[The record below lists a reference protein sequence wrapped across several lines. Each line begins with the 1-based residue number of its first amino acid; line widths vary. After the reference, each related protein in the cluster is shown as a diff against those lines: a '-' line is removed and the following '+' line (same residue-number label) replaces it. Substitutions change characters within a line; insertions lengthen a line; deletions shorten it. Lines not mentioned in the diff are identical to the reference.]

1 MSDIVL
7 LVGSTV
13 GSVLIW
19 ALLLYFVYTVSYSLI
34 LSASAFSYRSPTSDQ
49 NYYPRRIV
57 VLIPAYKEDGV
68 IVSTAKAAIEHNYQ
82 GDKFDIVIIAD
93 SLQKETLTQLALLE
107 RLTIVEVDFEIST
120 KVKALNEALKKLEKT
135 YDMGVVL
142 DADNVMQKDFLHQIN
157 SSCAQGYKAIQGQR
171 MAKNKNTSMA
181 LLDAVSE
188 AINNHIYRQGTS
200 VLGLSCSF
208 IGSGM
213 AIDFDLMKN
222 TLSEMDSVGGFDR
235 DMEVRLIAKGYKVH
249 YLKKAIVYDEKVDNS
264 KTFANQ
270 RKRWIYSQYNYLFK
284 ELKPGI
290 KYLLRGNFVY
300 FNSAV
305 LRNIQLPR
313 LINLGLLFIVM
324 VLSFVFPN
332 LMGFSYFVWLTLL
345 LLLVLSNLIA
355 IPRSFFGKDLIVAI
369 LSLPKVFII
378 MFLLLFK
385 LRGANK
391 SFIHTP
397 HNKLSK

>member
-1 MSDIVL
+1 VIDIISSIVGIITTVL
-7 LVGSTV
+7 CWIIFV
-13 GSVLIW
+13 
-19 ALLLYFVYTVSYSLI
+19 YFVYTVSYSLI
-34 LSASAFSYRSPTSDQ
+34 LSIAAFFYRSPLSNQ
-49 NYYPRRIV
+49 QSSARKIV

-68 IVSTAKAAIEHNYQ
+68 IVEAAQQAINHDYPE
-82 GDKFDIVIIAD
+82 DRFDVVVIAD
-93 SLQKETLTQLALLE
+93 SLQKKTLDQLVQLQ
-107 RLTIVEVDFEIST
+107 RLIVVEVDFKIST
-120 KVKALNEALKKLEKT
+120 KVKALNEALSKIDKS
-135 YDMGVVL
+135 YDIGIIL
-142 DADNVMQKDFLHQIN
+142 DADNIMDEGFLTSV
-157 SSCAQGYKAIQGQR
+157 SSCYDKGYFAIQGQR
-171 MAKNKNTSMA
+171 VAKNKNTSMA
-181 LLDAVSE
+181 LLDALSE

-200 VLGLSCSF
+200 ALGLSCSF
-208 IGSGM
+208 IGSGI
-213 AIDFDLMKN
+213 AVDFDLMN
-222 TLSEMDSVGGFDR
+222 ETLDQMDSVGGFDR
-235 DMEVRLIAKGYKVH
+235 DMEVRLIGKGYKVQ
-249 YLKKAIVYDEKVDNS
+249 YLKSAVVLDEKVENT
-264 KTFANQ
+264 KVFANQ

-284 ELKPGI
+284 ELKPGL
-290 KYLLRGNFVY
+290 KKLLRGDFVY

-332 LMGFSYFVWLTLL
+332 LMGFSYFVWLSLL

-355 IPRSFFGKDLIVAI
+355 IPRSFIGKDLIGAI

-391 SFIHTP
+391 FFIHTP